1 MVESIEDH
9 IHVQVRK
16 IYPDAEL
23 PSFKII
29 DKSSECLSLLY
40 KSERS
45 MYMFAKALMEKKI
58 SVFGGD
64 QWRPLLHVK
73 DVANAI
79 DQTVDTSLNGIY
91 NLHYKNYKIIDI
103 AEKIKEKIGDV
114 EIDITPMSFED
125 ARNYQVSS
133 EKLEGE
139 SKFKAE
145 IGLEQGI
152 DEIYE
157 LILNNRIKDI
167 NDPRYSNQN
176 FLKEHGVS

>member
-1 MVESIEDH
+1 MKYYTTKDERNFSNWMKK
-9 IHVQVRK
+9 R
-16 IYPDAEL
+16 
-23 PSFKII
+23 I
-29 DKSSECLSLLY
+29 DNILDEV
-40 KSERS
+40 
-45 MYMFAKALMEKKI
+45 AVKK
-58 SVFGGD
+58 D
-64 QWRPLLHVK
+64 K
-73 DVANAI
+73 
-79 DQTVDTSLNGIY
+79 VDN
-91 NLHYKNYKIIDI
+91 
-103 AEKIKEKIGDV
+103 EKIKEKIGDV